1 MHQLVF
7 SYLIVI
13 NAAGFLIMLLDKHYA
28 QTGHWRIRE
37 STLLA
42 VAVLG
47 GSLGSLLGM
56 YTARHKTRKPK
67 FQILVP
73 LFLLLHI
80 FLFVWYWNIR

>member
-1 MHQLVF
+1 MNHLVL

-13 NAAGFLIMLLDKHYA
+13 NATGFLIMLLDKHYA
-28 QTGHWRIRE
+28 KTGHWRIRE
-37 STLLA
+37 STLLT
-42 VAVLG
+42 VSVLG

-56 YTARHKTRKPK
+56 YTAHHKTRKPK

-80 FLFVWYWNIR
+80 VLFLWYWNIG